1 MILIAISHRRKS
13 SVIAIPELLYTNLD
27 SIAIIS
33 KYKKLPTA
41 IKKRGFA
48 FANPLKDSRIKK
60 SKDSRPQRASI
71 NLAEDTPKPN
81 HSRRRHRQ
89 HRRCRT

>member
-13 SVIAIPELLYTNLD
+13 SVIAILELLYTNLD

-41 IKKRGFA
+41 IKKRVCFRKPSQGFKDQE
-48 FANPLKDSRIKK
+48 FKRLKTQSSNINSAERKRTLSHSSRWQ
-60 SKDSRPQRASI
+60 S
-71 NLAEDTPKPN
+71 T
-81 HSRRRHRQ
+81 
-89 HRRCRT
+89 HRRC

>member
-13 SVIAIPELLYTNLD
+13 SVITIRELLYTNLD

-41 IKKRGFA
+41 IKKRGLRKQTPQGFKDQEVKR
-48 FANPLKDSRIKK
+48 LKT
-60 SKDSRPQRASI
+60 SKFKHQFCGTNA
-71 NLAEDTPKPN
+71 DTEP
-81 HSRRRHRQ
+81 
-89 HRRCRT
+89 

>member
-27 SIAIIS
+27 PIAIIS

-41 IKKRGFA
+41 IKKRVCFRKPSQGFKDQE
-48 FANPLKDSRIKK
+48 FKRLKT
-60 SKDSRPQRASI
+60 SKFKHQFCGTKA
-71 NLAEDTPKPN
+71 DTEP
-81 HSRRRHRQ
+81 
-89 HRRCRT
+89 